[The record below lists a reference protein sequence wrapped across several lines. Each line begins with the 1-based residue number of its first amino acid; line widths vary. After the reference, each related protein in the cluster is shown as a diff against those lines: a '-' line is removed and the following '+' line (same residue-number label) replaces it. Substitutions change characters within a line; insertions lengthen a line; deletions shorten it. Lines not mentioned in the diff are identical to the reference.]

1 MPATQ
6 SRIVRECHRYSPQ
19 ADAIVAST
27 SDEQTKA
34 AFLEIAKR
42 WLDIALTYES
52 GNNPSASARN
62 AGRADQAPSATLR
75 SIKMP
80 HPKSPT
86 SSRTQSTPCSV
97 LTTASYWRNYARN
110 SHLHA
115 LFPRYPLH

>member
-42 WLDIALTYES
+42 WLDISLTDES
-52 GNNPSASARN
+52 GEQSIRLRKKRWQGGPSPVCDSAQHEN
-62 AGRADQAPSATLR
+62 APPQVT
-75 SIKMP
+75 
-80 HPKSPT
+80 HE
-86 SSRTQSTPCSV
+86 
-97 LTTASYWRNYARN
+97 
-110 SHLHA
+110 
-115 LFPRYPLH
+115 

>member
-52 GNNPSASARN
+52 GEQSIRLRKKRVT
-62 AGRADQAPSATLR
+62 RAIRIRR
-75 SIKMP
+75 SK
-80 HPKSPT
+80 T
-86 SSRTQSTPCSV
+86 V
-97 LTTASYWRNYARN
+97 AAEYAQI
-110 SHLHA
+110 L
-115 LFPRYPLH
+115 